1 MGNSMEEMDII
12 VNRVAEQ
19 PENKGFCFRWN
30 LHDEKAMTRKLFQG
44 WEVWK
49 PADAA
54 KARKMGIP
62 ISADGTIRYNE
73 HVLCRRPQE
82 LRDKHYHEILAK
94 PKLKEASLQ
103 KEANSGGLHMTETNT

>member
-30 LHDEKAMTRKLFQG
+30 LFDEKAMTRKLFQG

-49 PADAA
+49 PADPA
-54 KARKMGIP
+54 KAKKVGIP
-62 ISADGTIRYNE
+62 IAADGSIRYNE
-73 HVLCRRPQE
+73 HVLCRRPME
-82 LRDKHYHEILAK
+82 LRDKHYREILAK
-94 PKLKEASLQ
+94 RKLKEANLQ
-103 KEANSGGLHMTETNT
+103 KEANSNGLHMTESNT